1 MREKSTKKTGA
12 EYFRSDLACESLS
25 PAAETEERTEM
36 EGAVTVLRR
45 READGGRSVTVICG
59 GITAWGDEA
68 RSRMAD
74 ILVRELWRMTEA
86 MTGRRVDGNLR
97 VLVVGLGNAHMTPDA
112 VGPDTVRR
120 LTVTRHLREHDEA
133 LFGALG
139 CCELSALVPGVL
151 GQTGMESGEL
161 SKAAVELVSPD
172 LVIAVD
178 ALAARSCQRLGTTVQ
193 LSDGGIAPGAGIGNR
208 RMALTRDTLGCPVLS
223 IGVPTVVDSSTLV
236 WDALEKAGMVGG
248 DDDKQPPSEL
258 VDVLEQGRSFL
269 VSPKN
274 SDDVVETYCRLLALS
289 LNRAFGVE

>member
-1 MREKSTKKTGA
+1 MREKSTKKTGE

-59 GITAWGDEA
+59 EITAWGDEA

-133 LFGALG
+133 YLGFMAETGAEYVGRMVKWIYFRKKTEDGPFDIFSDVESRIAHLDRIIWMLRFVGIANLAIGLANSLNPVIDFGWVNLLCATLLMYALG
-139 CCELSALVPGVL
+139 RIEGKK
-151 GQTGMESGEL
+151 E
-161 SKAAVELVSPD
+161 
-172 LVIAVD
+172 
-178 ALAARSCQRLGTTVQ
+178 
-193 LSDGGIAPGAGIGNR
+193 
-208 RMALTRDTLGCPVLS
+208 
-223 IGVPTVVDSSTLV
+223 
-236 WDALEKAGMVGG
+236 ALEQ
-248 DDDKQPPSEL
+248 D
-258 VDVLEQGRSFL
+258 
-269 VSPKN
+269 
-274 SDDVVETYCRLLALS
+274 RLLI
-289 LNRAFGVE
+289 E